1 MDDPKASTH
10 EPSPSVIETSEADIR
25 HRAYLLW
32 EADGRPEGRDDEYW
46 HRARELMQDEGQSS
60 YPPSASRGHR
70 T

>member
-1 MDDPKASTH
+1 MNAPESAA
-10 EPSPSVIETSEADIR
+10 PQPGQNSVQTSEADIR

-32 EADGRPEGRDDEYW
+32 EAEGKPEGRDEEYW

-60 YPPSASRGHR
+60 YPPTQARGHR

>member
-1 MDDPKASTH
+1 MNDPSSVALPSSTSV
-10 EPSPSVIETSEADIR
+10 EPSESDIR

-32 EADGRPEGRDDEYW
+32 EADGKPDGRDDEYW